1 MDNLFESGDF
11 LELVI
16 KHMARD
22 PKVLEQARAYK
33 VVADDF
39 GGVDVYRSF
48 VNIIMSVDSAPMS
61 QSLFLLKIKEA
72 YNSGELNK
80 SQEKTILEFLFWI
93 YNDEPLDSAYIL
105 EKLPEMLKHRR
116 FSSLLKNTDN
126 NPDQLAA
133 GLNDLMFDLREA
145 EGGEDVF
152 SFQPFMVPVY
162 KTKREAFGTGF
173 PSIDAVVVGLAPQ
186 ELGMII
192 GYSGTGKTAVAVH
205 SAAQSVLNGI
215 KVLYLS
221 IEEPGADIA
230 QRFYA
235 NYFKI
240 SYTDLHH
247 QKGSAQ
253 AELQS
258 KMSDLTE
265 EEKAIMSNLRIEDL
279 RNMRPLNS
287 KYIAKYLDNLYAKTG
302 YHPDVI
308 YIDQMDYIE
317 PNSDDGTSAPW
328 EKYAKVAFEID
339 EFCNHLIGGEHKFAV
354 WLLHQATG
362 KMRRHFSNAEI
373 SGFKG
378 IIKPADIVIGI
389 GKDKPEDTNVSI
401 FSLKCRHTKNFT
413 QDFLADL
420 NYMRFQ
426 EMNKGGQAR
435 MEQEKELIQHGAKAS
450 KFNNLPAKKK
460 LDQLLP
466 PADGRFT

>member
-1 MDNLFESGDF
+1 MDNIYESGDF
-11 LELVI
+11 IELVI

-22 PKVLEQARAYK
+22 PKILEMAKNYK
-33 VVADDF
+33 ITPDDV
-39 GGVDVYRSF
+39 GGVEIYRAF
-48 VNIIMSVDSAPMS
+48 VKIIMEVGEAPMS
-61 QSLFLLKIKEA
+61 QSLFLTKIKEA
-72 YNSGELNK
+72 YGTGDLNK

-93 YNDEPLDSAYIL
+93 YNDEPLDSVYI
-105 EKLPEMLKHRR
+105 KDNIPEMLKHRR
-116 FSSLLKNTDN
+116 FSNILRGPEKDPSK
-126 NPDQLAA
+126 LASS
-133 GLNDLMFDLREA
+133 LNDLMFDFKEA
-145 EGGEDVF
+145 EFGSDVF
-152 SFQPFMVPVY
+152 SYQPFKTPVF

-192 GYSGTGKTAVAVH
+192 GYSGSGKTAVAVH
-205 SAAQSVLNGI
+205 SAAQSVLNGV

-221 IEEPGADIA
+221 IEEPGVDIV

-253 AELQS
+253 AELQTKLS
-258 KMSDLTE
+258 ELTQDE
-265 EEKAIMSNLRIEDL
+265 INTLQNLRIEDL
-279 RNMRPLNS
+279 RNMRPLTS
-287 KYIAKYLDNLYAKTG
+287 KYIAKFLDELYAREG
-302 YHPDVI
+302 YLPDVI
-308 YIDQMDYIE
+308 YVDQMDYLE
-317 PNSDDGTSAPW
+317 PNNEDSTAAPW
-328 EKYAKVAFEID
+328 EKYAKVAFEVD
-339 EFCNHLIGGEHKFAV
+339 ELCNHLIGGEHKFAL

-420 NYMRFQ
+420 NFMRFQ
-426 EMNKGGQAR
+426 EMDKGGQAR
-435 MEQEKELIQHGAKAS
+435 MDQEKELIRHGVKAS
-450 KFNNLPAKKK
+450 KFNNIPPKKK
-460 LDQLLP
+460 IDQLLP
-466 PADGRFT
+466 PADGKFT